1 MIRETPVIQ
10 RNEYCRL
17 CSSSS
22 LELVIALEP
31 TPLANSLVTAE
42 QLDVAEDRYPLDVFI
57 CRNCSHIQ
65 LLDVVDPEILFRDYA
80 YVSGTSQ
87 LYVDYLKQY
96 ANDVIEVYGLKEG
109 DLVVEIGSND
119 GTLLRHFVNRGLR
132 VLGVDPAR
140 NLAEMAEQSGI
151 PTIAK
156 FFTPD
161 LAKELKETH
170 GSAKLL
176 IANHVFAHADNLKSV
191 VDGVRE
197 LLTSDGIFAFEV
209 SYWLD
214 VYKKALFDTIY
225 HEHLSYHTVGP
236 LTGFFAR
243 NGMEL
248 IDTQRVNHQGGSLR
262 CMVQLEGGPWP
273 QNLSVQRLI
282 REEDEHLS
290 PGVNTRFKDL
300 SELIELGRRQL
311 TELLA
316 SIQAEGG
323 RVAGYGAP
331 AKTTTLMY
339 QFGLDAGQLEFIAD
353 DSPLK
358 QGLFTPGLHI
368 PIVSPEEIYNR
379 RPDYLL
385 VLAWNFADSIM
396 DRHRAFAEAGGKFI
410 VPLPTLRI
418 C

>member
-17 CSSSS
+17 CSSTV
-22 LELVIALEP
+22 LDLVLALEP

-42 QLDVAEDRYPLDVFI
+42 QVDTAEDRYPLDVFI
-57 CRNCSHIQ
+57 CRECRHLQ
-65 LLDVVDPEILFRDYA
+65 LLDVVNPEVLFRNYA
-80 YVSGTSQ
+80 YVSGTSPV
-87 LYVDYLKQY
+87 YVDYLKRY
-96 ANDVIEVYGLKEG
+96 ASNVIRDYGLREG

-119 GTLLRHFVNRGLR
+119 GTLLRHFVDQGLR
-132 VLGVDPAR
+132 VLGVDPAL
-140 NLAEMAEQSGI
+140 NLAEAAKASGI
-151 PTIAK
+151 PTIAR

-161 LAKELKETH
+161 LAQEMRETH
-170 GSAKLL
+170 GPAKLM
-176 IANHVFAHADNLKSV
+176 IANHVFAHANDLQSV
-191 VDGVRE
+191 VEGVRH
-197 LLTSDGIFAFEV
+197 LLTHDGIFAFEV

-214 VYKKALFDTIY
+214 VYNKVLFDTIY
-225 HEHLSYHTVGP
+225 HEHLSYHTVAP
-236 LTGFFAR
+236 LTGFFAN
-243 NGMEL
+243 NGMQL
-248 IDTQRVNHQGGSLR
+248 VDSQRVSHQGGSLR
-262 CMVQLEGGPWP
+262 CMVQLADGPWS
-273 QNLSVQRLI
+273 QKASVGQLI
-282 REEDEHLS
+282 QEEEKHLS
-290 PGVNTRFKDL
+290 TGVEAIFKDFGQRIDR
-300 SELIELGRRQL
+300 ERQQL
-311 TELLA
+311 TELLT
-316 SIQAEGG
+316 SIQSAGQ

-339 QFGLDAGQLEFIAD
+339 HFGLNAELLDFIAD

-368 PIVSPEEIYNR
+368 PIVSADEIYNR

-396 DRHRAFAEAGGKFI
+396 ERHRAFAEAGGKFI